1 MAALPESPNDRI
13 VDLRK
18 IAGEDLKDILREESE
33 AWSLGLDWDMQPA
46 TDLVRRFVDIQALNG
61 FALMEGPRAI
71 GYSYYVQDARKGL
84 VGDFCRFW
92 AGLGG

>member
-33 AWSLGLDWDMQPA
+33 A
-46 TDLVRRFVDIQALNG
+46 
-61 FALMEGPRAI
+61 
-71 GYSYYVQDARKGL
+71 
-84 VGDFCRFW
+84 
-92 AGLGG
+92 